1 MSAFEGEGG
10 LKVLH
15 VIAGLEMGGAES
27 MLYKMVEAAGRYE
40 SSETHAVL
48 SLRTPGVFGPKLEGL
63 GVRVYSLDLSP
74 GQLSLGAIFRL
85 ARIISELRPDVVH
98 CWMYHAM
105 LAGALVKL
113 FRMAAGF
120 ELIWNIRNAL
130 HHEGAEKK
138 LTNIII
144 RVAGK
149 LSFVPSRIVYNSYVS
164 REQHSRIGYKE
175 KASVVIPNGF
185 DIEKFHPDASAKN
198 RLCGLLGVPR
208 DALLVGIVG
217 RYHGVKGFKYF
228 VEAAARVREE
238 FDVRFVMIG
247 GGLTE
252 ENDELRLLL
261 DKYCL
266 QDSVKLLGLRED
278 VHRLLPG
285 LTVFVNSST
294 SEAFANVIGEAMSC
308 GVPCVATDVGD
319 SRRIVGECGI
329 VVQPRDA
336 GRLADGIVSLLR
348 LEQDKRNCL
357 GQCGRK
363 VVVDKYAISTVV
375 GQYSMLYR
383 TVAGGA
389 GGSSSLAAADR
400 ALD

>member
-1 MSAFEGEGG
+1 M
-10 LKVLH
+10 LH
-15 VIAGLEMGGAES
+15 VIVGLEMGGAES
-27 MLYKMVEAAGRYE
+27 MLYKMIEGAGRYAN
-40 SSETHAVL
+40 SETHAVL
-48 SLRTPGVFGPKLEGL
+48 CLRTPGIFGPKLEGL

-74 GQLSLGAIFRL
+74 GQLSLVAIFRL
-85 ARIISELRPDVVH
+85 ARIISTLRPDVVH

-105 LAGALVKL
+105 LAGSLVKL
-113 FRMAAGF
+113 FRMAVGF

-138 LTNIII
+138 LTNMII

-149 LSFVPSRIVYNSYVS
+149 FSFVPSKIVYNSYVS

-175 KASVVIPNGF
+175 EISVVIPNGF
-185 DIEKFHPDASAKN
+185 DIDKFHPDASARN

-217 RYHGVKGFKYF
+217 RYHGVKGFNYF
-228 VEAAARVREE
+228 IEAAARVSEE
-238 FDVRFVMIG
+238 LDVTFVMIG
-247 GGLTE
+247 DGLTE
-252 ENDELRLLL
+252 ENDKLRSLL

-266 QDSVKLLGLRED
+266 QDRVRLLGLRED

-336 GRLADGIVSLLR
+336 GRLADGILSLLR
-348 LEQDKRNCL
+348 LDQDKRDRL

-363 VVVDKYAISTVV
+363 AVVEKYAIPTVV

-383 TVAGGA
+383 TVAGGTDN
-389 GGSSSLAAADR
+389 SSSPAAADS

>member
-1 MSAFEGEGG
+1 M
-10 LKVLH
+10 LH
-15 VIAGLEMGGAES
+15 VIVGLEMGGAES
-27 MLYKMVEAAGRYE
+27 MLYKMIEGAGRYAN
-40 SSETHAVL
+40 SETHAVL
-48 SLRTPGVFGPKLEGL
+48 SLRTPGIFGPKLEGL
-63 GVRVYSLDLSP
+63 GIRVYSLDLSP
-74 GQLSLGAIFRL
+74 GQLSLVAIFRL
-85 ARIISELRPDVVH
+85 ARVISTLRPDVVH

-105 LAGALVKL
+105 LAGSLVKL
-113 FRMAAGF
+113 FRMAVGF
-120 ELIWNIRNAL
+120 QLIWNIRNAL

-138 LTNIII
+138 LTNMII

-149 LSFVPSRIVYNSYVS
+149 LSFVPSKIVYNSYVS

-175 KASVVIPNGF
+175 ETSVVIPNGF
-185 DIEKFHPDASAKN
+185 DIEKFHPDASAKS

-208 DALLVGIVG
+208 EALLVGIVG
-217 RYHGVKGFKYF
+217 RYHGVKGFNYF
-228 VEAAARVREE
+228 IEAAARVSEE
-238 FDVRFVMIG
+238 LDVTFVMIG
-247 GGLTE
+247 DGLTE
-252 ENDELRLLL
+252 ENDKLRSLL

-266 QDSVKLLGLRED
+266 QDRVRLLGLRED

-285 LTVFVNSST
+285 LTVFVNSSA

-336 GRLADGIVSLLR
+336 GRLADGILSLLR
-348 LEQDKRNCL
+348 LDQDKRNRL

-363 VVVDKYAISTVV
+363 AVVEKYAIPTVV

-383 TVAGGA
+383 TVAGGTDN
-389 GGSSSLAAADR
+389 SSSTAAADS